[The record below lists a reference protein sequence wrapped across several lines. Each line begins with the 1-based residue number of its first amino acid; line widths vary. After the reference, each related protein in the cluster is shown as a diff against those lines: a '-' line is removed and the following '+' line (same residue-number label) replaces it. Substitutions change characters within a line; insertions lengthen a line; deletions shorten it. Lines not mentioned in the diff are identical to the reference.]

1 MPLLAYCV
9 MEVAAAA
16 EKPASGVGGIEV
28 EELQEGGL
36 RCLFSGLASQEALSR
51 LPAVEAALAFH
62 RTLQAVLTQA
72 TVIPFRFPT
81 LVENEEEL
89 RRDLREN
96 GSRYAEALARLREMV
111 QMEVRISVP
120 EGTRAAQQPASGREY
135 LLGRRAQAGVVANAA
150 QQFRQ
155 ATREWVEEWREHR
168 TGEGVRCYALVR
180 REAVAGFQEAAQALA
195 ASVPGARMSGPWPPA
210 AFLEPEKVS

>member
-9 MEVAAAA
+9 MEAAAAA
-16 EKPASGVGGIEV
+16 EKPANGVGGIEV
-28 EELQEGGL
+28 EELQVGGL
-36 RCLFSGLASQEALSR
+36 RCFFSGLASREALSR
-51 LPAVEAALAFH
+51 LPAVESALAFH
-62 RTLQAVLTQA
+62 RTLQGLLTQA

-111 QMEVRISVP
+111 QMEVRISAP
-120 EGTRAAQQPASGREY
+120 EGIRASQQPASGREY
-135 LLGRRAQAGVVANAA
+135 LLGRQEQAGVLAVAA

-155 ATREWVEEWREHR
+155 ATRDWVEEWREHR
-168 TGEGVRCYALVR
+168 SREGVRCYALVR
-180 REAVAGFQEAAQALA
+180 REAVAGFQQAAQALA
-195 ASVPGARMSGPWPPA
+195 ACVPGARMSGPWPPA
-210 AFLEPEKVS
+210 AFMEPEKVS